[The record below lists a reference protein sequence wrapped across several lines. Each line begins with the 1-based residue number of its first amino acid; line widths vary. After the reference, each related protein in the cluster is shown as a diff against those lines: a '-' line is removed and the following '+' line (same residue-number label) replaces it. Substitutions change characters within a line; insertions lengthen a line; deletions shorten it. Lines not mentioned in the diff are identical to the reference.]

1 MTRLTSLLTLPYLLL
16 HIPLRPLARTKPT
29 RWANLPRLVTV
40 TLFYNE
46 TVSRIALLSVS
57 DKNGLIDLAKGLT
70 EAGVRLVGS
79 GGTAKAVREAGM
91 VIE

>member
-1 MTRLTSLLTLPYLLL
+1 MHHAAPLSHPPTSSNSRDFVDQP
-16 HIPLRPLARTKPT
+16 
-29 RWANLPRLVTV
+29 ANPQNAT
-40 TLFYNE
+40 
-46 TVSRIALLSVS
+46 ALLSVS

>member
-1 MTRLTSLLTLPYLLL
+1 M
-16 HIPLRPLARTKPT
+16 
-29 RWANLPRLVTV
+29 TV

-46 TVSRIALLSVS
+46 TVIRLALLSVS